1 MSQLVFSVLKKR
13 ISIYGELWLSRKFLL
28 AFSSHH
34 AETITYHDESG
45 QKFEDMEPEQYLL
58 LRTFIYFTEKK
69 KVVDAPD

>member
-1 MSQLVFSVLKKR
+1 M
-13 ISIYGELWLSRKFLL
+13 SRKFLL

-34 AETITYHDESG
+34 AETITYHDGSG

-58 LRTFIYFTEKK
+58 LRTFIYLTEKK